1 MIHKKITGKYNSCE
15 LQFHNGGI
23 NYTELLDYLSS
34 RKDFAPCFKDDKGP
48 LGHDLRP
55 YTFNDLYDC
64 ILGFSGGFG
73 FSGGLVMLGMGQQ
86 NTNTTKGSYL
96 FGVFSKDGLQTKY
109 AVTIMGKPI
118 GNPVTVISQI
128 PVMTI
133 LFSDTS
139 KGLLQTENLWST
151 FYEYRHLVYTG
162 SGGWIWKCTE
172 IDRTNILGMQEK
184 LKEILL

>member
-34 RKDFAPCFKDDKGP
+34 RKDFAPCFKDEAP

-55 YTFNDLYDC
+55 YTFTDLYDF
-64 ILGFSGGFG
+64 ILSISGGPG
-73 FSGGLVMLGMGQQ
+73 APQWNIS
-86 NTNTTKGSYL
+86 KGSYL
-96 FGVFSKDGLQTKY
+96 FGVFSKDGRQTKY

-118 GNPVTVISQI
+118 GNPATVLSPI

-133 LFSDTS
+133 LFSDINNGMLRTGS
-139 KGLLQTENLWST
+139 FWST

-162 SGGWIWKCTE
+162 SDGNGWTWKCIET
-172 IDRTNILGMQEK
+172 DRTDILGMQEK